1 MRFATVTE
9 ALENAA
15 FPRGADFFYSPA
27 EQSDPLSAVFPGA
40 ELVVG
45 YRGDVIYQHA
55 VGIKAPAVTGAAEP
69 VTEGDIYDVA
79 SLTKPMVTAA
89 LLMRLC
95 EKFQVSVDT
104 AVNDLLDLSD
114 KTKILPRFKLSE
126 TTLADILAHQAG
138 FPAHLKFYQ
147 GFRPAD
153 IVNSVAREDFR
164 RSVLEMIAVEQQ
176 PQLYRQSAI
185 YSDLGYIY
193 LGALVP
199 LLYQEFTGDSLTL
212 AELAGRYVFEP
223 LCLTD
228 TSYRPLLVASSV
240 ERVVPTGL
248 CTWRERTRESML
260 CGEVH
265 DENAWALGGVAGHA
279 GVFSTAMD
287 VYCFAAEMLR
297 AWQGKSDFL
306 SQTVMKRFWR
316 KSVSVPQSTWALG
329 WDTPT
334 PPLAGV
340 VRSSAGKY
348 FSPASFGHLGFTG
361 TSVWIDTETEVVVV
375 LLSNRVCPSVDNSRV
390 ENNRM
395 KAFRPY
401 IHDLVMQ
408 EL

>member
-1 MRFATVTE
+1 MRFATVTN

-15 FPRGADFFYSPA
+15 FPMGADFSFSPV
-27 EQSDPLSAVFPGA
+27 EQSNPLSAVFPGA

-45 YRGDVIYQHA
+45 YRGEVIYQHA
-55 VGIKAPAVTGAAEP
+55 VGIKAPAVTGAAER
-69 VTEGDIYDVA
+69 VTEGDVYDVA

-104 AVNDLLDLSD
+104 AVNDLLDISD

-138 FPAHLKFYQ
+138 FPAHIKFYQ
-147 GFRPAD
+147 GFRPAE
-153 IVNSVAREDFR
+153 IVNPVAREKFR
-164 RSVLEMIAVEQQ
+164 RSVLEMIAAEQQ

-193 LGALVP
+193 LGALMP

-248 CTWRERTRESML
+248 CAWRERTLDGML

-265 DENAWALGGVAGHA
+265 DENAWALGGIAGHA
-279 GVFSTAMD
+279 GVFSTAID
-287 VYCFAAEMLR
+287 VYRFAAEMLR
-297 AWQGKSDFL
+297 ARQGKSDFL
-306 SQTVMKRFWR
+306 SQSVMKRFWS
-316 KSVSVPQSTWALG
+316 KSVVVPHSTWALG

-348 FSPASFGHLGFTG
+348 FSSESFGHLGFTG
-361 TSVWIDTETEVVVV
+361 TSIWIDTEAEVVVV
-375 LLSNRVCPSVDNSRV
+375 MLSNRVCPSV